1 MSSLLRR
8 QLLRSES
15 HFSEQ
20 ASRLLT
26 EDIDSS
32 SEDGGDAGVLAEGGL
47 LQHAVPESEPVVPP
61 IDTSAPQSG
70 QLHHGTAPCSA
81 DALAC
86 LKMGHL

>member
-26 EDIDSS
+26 EDVDSS
-32 SEDGGDAGVLAEGGL
+32 SEDDADAGVLAEHGL
-47 LQHAVPESEPVVPP
+47 LRNVVPEAEPT
-61 IDTSAPQSG
+61 TSAADTDPPQPG
-70 QLHHGTAPCSA
+70 QPIGH
-81 DALAC
+81 ALA
-86 LKMGHL
+86 

>member
-26 EDIDSS
+26 EDLDDSS
-32 SEDGGDAGVLAEGGL
+32 DDGGDAGLLAEDGL
-47 LQHAVPESEPVVPP
+47 LRHAVPESEPSLPAVNT
-61 IDTSAPQSG
+61 DAPQTG
-70 QLHHGTAPCSA
+70 QPQHCAR
-81 DALAC
+81 
-86 LKMGHL
+86 